1 MKVAGR
7 GSGGQPVSLLFYGYD
22 ELADL
27 ANLEAEGSAVKDQFY
42 TTAWDTLDPL
52 GLLHVKDESGLH

>member
-1 MKVAGR
+1 
-7 GSGGQPVSLLFYGYD
+7 LIYYGYD

-27 ANLEAEGSAVKDQFY
+27 ANLEVEASTLKDQFY

-52 GLLHVKDESGLH
+52 GVLHVKGESGLR

>member
-1 MKVAGR
+1 
-7 GSGGQPVSLLFYGYD
+7 VSLLFYGYD

-27 ANLEAEGSAVKDQFY
+27 ANLEAEGSAVKDQLH

-52 GLLHVKDESGLH
+52 GLLHVKGESGLH